1 VRESFVVVKKL
12 EDPYKDLKRSVI
24 DMKHNNRILQNIRS
38 ARYQVHVGNNMAL
51 CLVSFIYLFYF
62 IEQFF
67 GFIYGFVSKEKRRTK
82 VMGKMKKVTLAYHIS
97 IQRNDKS

>member
-24 DMKHNNRILQNIRS
+24 DMKQNNRILQNIRS

-51 CLVSFIYLFYF
+51 C
-62 IEQFF
+62 
-67 GFIYGFVSKEKRRTK
+67 
-82 VMGKMKKVTLAYHIS
+82 
-97 IQRNDKS
+97 